1 MGRKN
6 IELTPEQI
14 QMIEAGARFLTTE
27 QLADLLGI
35 GKTTFFAILNRDE
48 KINELYKKSKSQQ
61 HLRFANNL
69 MKQSDNGS
77 TAATIFYLKCQAG
90 WKDTMVVDH
99 TSSDGSMTPSI
110 IERVIVEPSRSLT
123 EIYDDDSAQDS
134 GA

>member
-14 QMIEAGARFLTTE
+14 QVIEAGARFLTSE

-48 KINELYKKSKSQQ
+48 KINELYKKSKAQQ
-61 HLRFANNL
+61 HLRMANNL
-69 MKQSDNGS
+69 MKQSDSGS

-90 WKDTMVVDH
+90 WKETMHIDH
-99 TSSDGSMTPSI
+99 SSSDGTMTPSV
-110 IERVIVEPSRSLT
+110 IERVIVEPTRSLE
-123 EIYDDDSAQDS
+123 EITGNDKATDTSS
-134 GA
+134 